1 LNNPGQD
8 YKGKIKSEIIRVF
21 VIITENNMSA
31 MEIELIEGIVYKS
44 KQILSFCN
52 KVTSEY
58 HTVVSNI
65 LLNYINMNYLKGV
78 YENKMKSY
86 ESIDMLN
93 RGFLI
98 NLDDEK
104 TDKNRTGTFEIFDDL
119 INPTANRQPIVN
131 YDTMNWTA
139 NDTQIDVWND
149 PNVFGLE

>member
-1 LNNPGQD
+1 
-8 YKGKIKSEIIRVF
+8 
-21 VIITENNMSA
+21 MSA
-31 MEIELIEGIVYKS
+31 MEIELIEGTVYKS

-65 LLNYINMNYLKGV
+65 LLNYVNMNYLEDI

-104 TDKNRTGTFEIFDDL
+104 TDKNRTGSFEIFDDYLFGQAENVPLTAQTHLNL
-119 INPTANRQPIVN
+119 INVTQPN
-131 YDTMNWTA
+131 
-139 NDTQIDVWND
+139 VWND